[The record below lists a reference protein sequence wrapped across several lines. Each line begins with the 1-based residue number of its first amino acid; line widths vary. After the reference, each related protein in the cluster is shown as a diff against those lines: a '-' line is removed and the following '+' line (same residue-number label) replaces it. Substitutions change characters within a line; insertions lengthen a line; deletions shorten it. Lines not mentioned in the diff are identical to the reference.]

1 MPEPTTM
8 PAPYFPCKGA
18 DGKMYKTPQEA
29 QATYGIPS
37 DRQSQWILIM
47 HGLFEPIH
55 YAYVFDGTET
65 IGAESPNDQ
74 KHGNLQETL

>member
-1 MPEPTTM
+1 M

-18 DGKMYKTPQEA
+18 DGKLYKTPQEA

-47 HGLFEPIH
+47 NGLFEPIH
-55 YAYVFDGTET
+55 YAFDGTSRPT
-65 IGAESPNDQ
+65 TQ
-74 KHGNLQETL
+74 KPSILRRNYEPDTTADPQSR